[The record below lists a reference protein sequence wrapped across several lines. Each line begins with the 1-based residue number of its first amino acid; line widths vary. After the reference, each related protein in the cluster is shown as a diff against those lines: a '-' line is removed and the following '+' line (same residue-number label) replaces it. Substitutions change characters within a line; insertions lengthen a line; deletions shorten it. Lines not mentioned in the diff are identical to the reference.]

1 MEIWAT
7 WANLNMFA
15 DSFHICS
22 LSLSLS
28 IVRNDCTTARI
39 FTPMWC
45 TCNKGF
51 TAGITSTIVFLILNC
66 RNFQDSFCCPGD
78 HLCIIYFARPLN
90 PDPLLAEA
98 AFVAKL
104 SDGTHK
110 ISRCFQGWKL
120 RCLLLSTPWEFG
132 TQRPIANGEAL
143 IVPVGWWFSN
153 VFFHSKGAA
162 PTQSNEMW
170 GRSFCKWC
178 SKDSTIFVKQFELLF
193 GYTVTSDMCSY
204 WKHLASDSSDQ
215 MTIVNSLIW
224 TRPAFVEF
232 CRIRWYVR
240 AKR

>member
-1 MEIWAT
+1 MLCQAAQPWSAT
-7 WANLNMFA
+7 GRGCIRRKAQPWDPQDFKMFSA
-15 DSFHICS
+15 VC
-22 LSLSLS
+22 
-28 IVRNDCTTARI
+28 
-39 FTPMWC
+39 
-45 TCNKGF
+45 
-51 TAGITSTIVFLILNC
+51 
-66 RNFQDSFCCPGD
+66 Q
-78 HLCIIYFARPLN
+78 
-90 PDPLLAEA
+90 
-98 AFVAKL
+98 
-104 SDGTHK
+104 
-110 ISRCFQGWKL
+110 L
-120 RCLLLSTPWEFG
+120 RCLLLSIPWEFG
-132 TQRPIANGEAL
+132 TQRPITNGEAS

-170 GRSFCKWC
+170 GRSFFKWC
-178 SKDSTIFVKQFELLF
+178 SKDSTRFVKQFELLF